1 MTSDRSRRDFLKLS
15 TAGMA
20 GAAVLKPSPM
30 FANGSPE
37 KVNSPIEVW
46 ITNDK
51 LKCTKVNPIAWKKAS
66 GESSTT
72 TIVLKTE
79 KKLQTILGFGGA
91 FTDAACYTMNRLDP
105 SARTELFHK
114 MFHPSALGLN
124 VCRTCIGASD
134 YSTEVFSYD
143 EGEPDPDLKRFS
155 IEHDR
160 KYVLPILREAI
171 KQNPDL
177 YLFSSPWS
185 PPGWM
190 KANGSMLGGS
200 MRRRYIGNYAQYFI
214 KFLQAYGAEGVP
226 IAAVTPQNEVDT
238 DQDGRMPACIW
249 PQEYEIEFVRALGPL
264 LEQNKLATKI
274 WILDHNYNLWGRA
287 VCELED
293 HTLRKYC
300 SDIAWHGYVGN
311 AQMMSRVHDA
321 FPEVGMHWTEGGPD
335 YTNADYLTDWVKW
348 STVFS
353 QTMRNWCQSITAWN
367 LALDEKGR
375 PNIGPFPCGGV
386 VTINSQTNEITRS
399 GQFWAL
405 AHFSRFIRRGARRV
419 DSQSAAPDVSH
430 VAVENP
436 DGSHVVVV
444 ANAGEA
450 RTVTLQSGDVTS
462 DVEMQKN
469 TVATLVWP

>member
-105 SARTELFHK
+105 SARTELFHE

-134 YSTEVFSYD
+134 YSAEVFSYD

-238 DQDGRMPACIW
+238 DRMAECQRASGRRSTKLSLSVLL
-249 PQEYEIEFVRALGPL
+249 VRCLSKTSW
-264 LEQNKLATKI
+264 KLKS
-274 WILDHNYNLWGRA
+274 G
-287 VCELED
+287 
-293 HTLRKYC
+293 
-300 SDIAWHGYVGN
+300 
-311 AQMMSRVHDA
+311 
-321 FPEVGMHWTEGGPD
+321 
-335 YTNADYLTDWVKW
+335 YLT
-348 STVFS
+348 
-353 QTMRNWCQSITAWN
+353 IT
-367 LALDEKGR
+367 
-375 PNIGPFPCGGV
+375 
-386 VTINSQTNEITRS
+386 TIF
-399 GQFWAL
+399 GD
-405 AHFSRFIRRGARRV
+405 G
-419 DSQSAAPDVSH
+419 QSANSKTTPFVNIATTLLGMDMS
-430 VAVENP
+430 
-436 DGSHVVVV
+436 
-444 ANAGEA
+444 
-450 RTVTLQSGDVTS
+450 VTR
-462 DVEMQKN
+462 K
-469 TVATLVWP
+469 

>member
-1 MTSDRSRRDFLKLS
+1 
-15 TAGMA
+15 MA

-105 SARTELFHK
+105 SARTELFHE

-185 PPGWM
+185 PPG
-190 KANGSMLGGS
+190 
-200 MRRRYIGNYAQYFI
+200 
-214 KFLQAYGAEGVP
+214 
-226 IAAVTPQNEVDT
+226 
-238 DQDGRMPACIW
+238 
-249 PQEYEIEFVRALGPL
+249 
-264 LEQNKLATKI
+264 
-274 WILDHNYNLWGRA
+274 
-287 VCELED
+287 
-293 HTLRKYC
+293 
-300 SDIAWHGYVGN
+300 
-311 AQMMSRVHDA
+311 
-321 FPEVGMHWTEGGPD
+321 
-335 YTNADYLTDWVKW
+335 
-348 STVFS
+348 
-353 QTMRNWCQSITAWN
+353 
-367 LALDEKGR
+367 
-375 PNIGPFPCGGV
+375 
-386 VTINSQTNEITRS
+386 
-399 GQFWAL
+399 
-405 AHFSRFIRRGARRV
+405 
-419 DSQSAAPDVSH
+419 
-430 VAVENP
+430 
-436 DGSHVVVV
+436 
-444 ANAGEA
+444 
-450 RTVTLQSGDVTS
+450 
-462 DVEMQKN
+462 
-469 TVATLVWP
+469 